1 MIPADTQ
8 REIEQFLYHEARLI
22 DERRLD
28 EWTALFADDALY
40 WIPNLDAASAPTEVG
55 PLVYDDRAA
64 LSIRA
69 ARLQHPAALTQNPPP
84 RTRHFLSN
92 LSVEARDGGEYAT
105 TANQLVYVS
114 RGATEAVYPGW
125 CEHLLRRVEGDWRI
139 VRKKVCLLNNN
150 RPLAQLP
157 VL

>member
-1 MIPADTQ
+1 VGGGPLVQHSGSTMIAGELQ
-8 REIEQFLYHEARLI
+8 REVEQFLYYEARLI

-28 EWTALFADDALY
+28 EWTELFTDDAVY
-40 WIPNLDAASAPTEVG
+40 WIPNLDATSDPGSVG
-55 PLVYDDRAA
+55 PLVYDDRLA

-92 LSVEARDGGEYAT
+92 VSVEELESGECAT
-105 TANQLVYVS
+105 TANQLVYLT

-125 CEHLLRRVEGDWRI
+125 CEHLLRRVD
-139 VRKKVCLLNNN
+139 
-150 RPLAQLP
+150 
-157 VL
+157 